1 MGIGIDA
8 RLDQTCSPGEPYPEV
23 ARAIIA
29 SERARAGFTEYLQA
43 VRANS
48 WDGTI
53 SPQSVMTGWYFMQ
66 LELADSD
73 NSLPLTRAEQRE
85 YFIRVTSRA
94 LAADRPDFEA
104 SEQRVQELSQAVDAY
119 DFEQGDLDG
128 DDHAPPEISDDF

>member
-1 MGIGIDA
+1 
-8 RLDQTCSPGEPYPEV
+8 
-23 ARAIIA
+23 
-29 SERARAGFTEYLQA
+29 
-43 VRANS
+43 
-48 WDGTI
+48 
-53 SPQSVMTGWYFMQ
+53 MQ